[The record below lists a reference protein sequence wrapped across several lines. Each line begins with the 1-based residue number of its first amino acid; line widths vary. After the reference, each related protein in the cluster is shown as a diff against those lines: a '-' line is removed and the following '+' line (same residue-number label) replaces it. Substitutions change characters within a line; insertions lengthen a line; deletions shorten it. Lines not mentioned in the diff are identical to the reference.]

1 MKENK
6 LAIYPGTFDPITN
19 GHLDIIQRAVNLFDS
34 VIVAVTTNP
43 AKAPLFSVEE
53 RLSMIRKVTSFL
65 TNVSV
70 ENFNGLLMDYAKKK
84 DADVIVR
91 GLRAITDFEYEFQ
104 MALVNR
110 KLAENIVT
118 VFLMPNEK
126 YTYLNSTIV
135 KELAQFNG
143 DVSSFVP
150 EEVHRQLKEKFN
162 QSAGETEFD
171 VVNKIIK

>member
-1 MKENK
+1 MSNKNK

-19 GHLDIIQRAVNLFDS
+19 GHLDIIHRAVNLFDS

-43 AKAPLFSVEE
+43 AKAPLFTVQE
-53 RLSMIRKVTSFL
+53 RMSMIREVTSNL
-65 TNVSV
+65 SNVLI

-84 DADVIVR
+84 RADVIVR

-135 KELAQFNG
+135 KEVAKFNG

-150 EEVHRQLKEKFN
+150 EEVHRRLREKFY
-162 QSAGETEFD
+162 QL
-171 VVNKIIK
+171 